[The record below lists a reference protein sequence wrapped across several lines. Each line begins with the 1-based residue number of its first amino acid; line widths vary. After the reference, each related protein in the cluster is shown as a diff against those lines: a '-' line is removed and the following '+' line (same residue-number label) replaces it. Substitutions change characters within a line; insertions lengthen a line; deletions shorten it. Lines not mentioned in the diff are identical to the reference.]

1 MREGRTTIGAWEL
14 AMLRAVVDGSDRDDR
29 AEALRQYL
37 FERDRRKRYARTRD
51 GRDRTRRTL
60 VGTHISRDVAERIR
74 TIAELEGT
82 SLNAFVK
89 RALRQAIERS
99 DTWRGR

>member
-1 MREGRTTIGAWEL
+1 
-14 AMLRAVVDGSDRDDR
+14 MLRAIVEAKFQAKRE
-29 AEALRQYL
+29 EALLRYL
-37 FERDRRKRYARTRD
+37 TERDRRKRYARTRD

-60 VGTHISRDVAERIR
+60 VGTHISRDVADRIR

-89 RALRQAIERS
+89 RALRLAIEQS